1 MRMQDWMF
9 WTAAAAMALAVL
21 AVLVQAMRQAPE
33 DVDGPGGADLR
44 IYRDQLA
51 EIDRDVTRGTLPEA
65 EAVRLRNEV
74 SRRLLDAD
82 RSVQAADHA
91 PQARRFGPALVVV
104 VALIAGAGWLYSYLG
119 APGYPDFPLSTR
131 IALSDETYINRLS
144 QAEAEAAA
152 PARAPVPADPVF
164 AELIDKLRQ
173 AVAKRPD
180 DLRGLELLARNEAAL
195 GNFVAAKTA
204 QVAVIAAKG
213 AQVTAGD
220 LAALAEITILAA
232 GGMITDEAERSLV
245 AALQADPT
253 NGTARY
259 YSGLMFAQVG
269 RPDRTFAMWQPL
281 ISQSPPDAPWVAPI
295 RAQIEG
301 IAQAAGVR
309 YTLPPAL
316 AASGPSAGDI
326 AAAADM
332 TPEDR
337 QMMIAGMVGQL
348 SDRLATEG
356 GPASDWARLITALGV
371 LGEMDRATDIL
382 TEAQGLFAASPEDAA
397 VINAAGLESGLIK

>member
-1 MRMQDWMF
+1 
-9 WTAAAAMALAVL
+9 
-21 AVLVQAMRQAPE
+21 
-33 DVDGPGGADLR
+33 
-44 IYRDQLA
+44 
-51 EIDRDVTRGTLPEA
+51 
-65 EAVRLRNEV
+65 
-74 SRRLLDAD
+74 
-82 RSVQAADHA
+82 
-91 PQARRFGPALVVV
+91 VVV

-337 QMMIAGMVGQL
+337 QVMIAGMVGQL